1 MQSSLSELGD
11 LDAES
16 SWTAARV
23 EEVMFQDLASQGD
36 GSEESWFERIM
47 ARTIVWCSVANA
59 NASCFLVLITRR
71 GTPATTE

>member
-23 EEVMFQDLASQGD
+23 EEVMFQDLASQDD
-36 GSEESWFERIM
+36 GSGESRFERIM
-47 ARTIVWCSVANA
+47 VRKSSVARLRLPTLPVFW
-59 NASCFLVLITRR
+59 S
-71 GTPATTE
+71 

>member
-23 EEVMFQDLASQGD
+23 EEVMFQDLGSQDD

-47 ARTIVWCSVANA
+47 VRKSSVARLRMPTLPVFW
-59 NASCFLVLITRR
+59 S
-71 GTPATTE
+71 

>member
-1 MQSSLSELGD
+1 MQSALSELGD

-23 EEVMFQDLASQGD
+23 EEVMFQDLSSQDD

-47 ARTIVWCSVANA
+47 VRKSSVAQLRMPTLPVFW
-59 NASCFLVLITRR
+59 S
-71 GTPATTE
+71 